1 MKKSETQQIM
11 NEPYQVFLPEELHKE
26 ILNSKTIKVYNS
38 FQKLNYTTYIKWFMF
53 FGFTIGAISLMIN
66 DTPPLWVKIVM
77 GCIFIPSA
85 IYGLIG
91 GVIHYLFGRKVRQ
104 WAKKYNLSFYFI
116 TNEISIIYKQINNE

>member
-11 NEPYQVFLPEELHKE
+11 NEPYQVFLPELHKE

-77 GCIFIPSA
+77 GC
-85 IYGLIG
+85 G
-91 GVIHYLFGRKVRQ
+91 GFGGFGGG
-104 WAKKYNLSFYFI
+104 SFGGGGAGGDW
-116 TNEISIIYKQINNE
+116 